1 MKRTTK
7 SLLEE
12 LNSFANKKHAEDIV
26 ESRALHVMNSAI
38 NILNLIR
45 ESYTPEQALEL
56 EKRFISSI
64 RSSDTAKFTRG
75 IRKIKESKTPRR
87 KDPSE

>member
-26 ESRALHVMNSAI
+26 ESRALHVLNGAI
-38 NILNLIR
+38 NILQLIR
-45 ESYTPEQALEL
+45 ENYTPEQALEL
-56 EKRFISSI
+56 EKRFLNSI
-64 RSSDTAKFTRG
+64 RSADTAKFTRG
-75 IRKIKESKTPRR
+75 IRKIKESKKPNRNNLP
-87 KDPSE
+87 D

>member
-12 LNSFANKKHAEDIV
+12 LNSFANKKHAEDVV

-87 KDPSE
+87 NDTSE

>member
-26 ESRALHVMNSAI
+26 ESRALHVLNSAI
-38 NILNLIR
+38 NILQLIR
-45 ESYTPEQALEL
+45 ESYTPDQALEL
-56 EKRFISSI
+56 EKRFLNSI
-64 RSSDTAKFTRG
+64 RSADTTKFTRG
-75 IRKIKESKTPRR
+75 IRKIKESKNPNRNNLP
-87 KDPSE
+87 D